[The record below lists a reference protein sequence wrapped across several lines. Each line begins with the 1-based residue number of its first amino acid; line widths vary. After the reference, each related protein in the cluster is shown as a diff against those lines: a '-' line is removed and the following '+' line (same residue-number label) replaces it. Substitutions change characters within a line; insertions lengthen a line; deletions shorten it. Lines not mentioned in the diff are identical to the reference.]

1 LQYAIGHEICSSR
14 KKQQTTGDAVVA
26 GTAVQTETADRNQ
39 ASSLSLKPHKQHRE
53 CRRKL
58 STLLLAQQ
66 RARQSNAAASKTCT
80 EDLQYA
86 IGHEICSSRKEQQ
99 TTGDAVHASGLGL
112 HSEEREQE
120 GQHEGIK

>member
-1 LQYAIGHEICSSR
+1 MTR
-14 KKQQTTGDAVVA
+14 
-26 GTAVQTETADRNQ
+26 
-39 ASSLSLKPHKQHRE
+39 
-53 CRRKL
+53 
-58 STLLLAQQ
+58 
-66 RARQSNAAASKTCT
+66 T

-86 IGHEICSSRKEQQ
+86 IGHEICSSRKKQQ